1 MLSGAAW
8 TELEVEAAVA
18 SYFAMLERELRGE
31 RYNKTEYRRALAPL
45 LNGRSDGSIERKHQ
59 NISAILLEARF
70 PWVNGYKP
78 LSNYQASLAEAVLGR
93 LEDDA
98 ELSRLALQVVDSPS
112 PPTEFDDLLSRAT
125 PPPSLL
131 EEARQAL
138 SEQSFRRVARRIDYL
153 AREARNHAL
162 GAAGEDFVV
171 RFERARLRQAGRDSL
186 ASKVEHVASTRG
198 DGLGYDVL
206 SFNES
211 GDEKFLE
218 VKTTQ
223 FSAMT
228 PFFVTSSE
236 LSFSLEHSASFE
248 LYRVFTFRD
257 DPRLFRLPGPIPG
270 SCSMQASEYR
280 ALPK

>member
-1 MLSGAAW
+1 MLTGAAW
-8 TELEVEAAVA
+8 TDLEVEAVVA

-45 LNGRSDGSIERKHQ
+45 LNGRSDGSMERKHQ
-59 NISAILLEARF
+59 NISAILREARF
-70 PWVNGYKP
+70 PSINGYKP
-78 LSNYQASLAEAVLGR
+78 LSNYQASLADAVLSR
-93 LEDDA
+93 LEEDA
-98 ELSRLALQVVDSPS
+98 ELNRLALRVVDSPLT
-112 PPTEFDDLLSRAT
+112 PIEFDDLLSRAA

-138 SEQSFRRVARRIDYL
+138 SEQWLRRVARRIDYM
-153 AREARNHAL
+153 AREARNRAL

-171 RFERARLRQAGRDSL
+171 RFERARLREAGRDSL

-198 DGLGYDVL
+198 DGLGFDVL
-206 SFNES
+206 SFDE
-211 GDEKFLE
+211 GGEEKFIE

-223 FSAMT
+223 FSAVT

-236 LSFSLEHSASFE
+236 LSFSLEHSAAFE

-257 DPRLFRLPGPIPG
+257 DPRLFRLPGPILE
-270 SCSMQASEYR
+270 SCSVQASEYR